1 MLLHQ
6 GAEVNLR
13 SRPMGEGKPSITPL
27 GLAAC
32 CVQDEEKALLIST
45 KLLEFG
51 AAATVEFHSDGKNFS
66 VVDVARRRN
75 DAFAAH
81 LLLRL
86 HTATDT
92 TDTTV
97 DDDKDDGTATGGN
110 EL

>member
-1 MLLHQ
+1 MCFARL
-6 GAEVNLR
+6 
-13 SRPMGEGKPSITPL
+13 K
-27 GLAAC
+27 
-32 CVQDEEKALLIST
+32 
-45 KLLEFG
+45 
-51 AAATVEFHSDGKNFS
+51 

-75 DAFAAH
+75 DAFAAN

-86 HTATDT
+86 HSATDT